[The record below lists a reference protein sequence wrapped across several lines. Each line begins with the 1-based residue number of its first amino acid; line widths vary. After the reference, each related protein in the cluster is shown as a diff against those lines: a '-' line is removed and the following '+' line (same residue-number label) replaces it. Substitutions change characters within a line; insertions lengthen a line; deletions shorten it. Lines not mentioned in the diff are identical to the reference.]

1 MFSSCARINTWSI
14 VQFGVINIVSV
25 QPSVVN
31 ANIRYNDKNG
41 QLHFS
46 GSSKYLMEN
55 ISNDPLT
62 LLYPNI
68 PWSMGWWSCEPT
80 IQYCYSLFTQ
90 IFLTQLFSTVFC
102 WEWWSRERRP
112 GLESLESLQ
121 PWLKLVKSWS
131 MTLQPIIFQW
141 QFHKTA
147 AAMVLCK

>member
-80 IQYCYSLFTQ
+80 IQYSYSLFTQ

-102 WEWWSRERRP
+102 LGMVEQREETWP
-112 GLESLESLQ
+112 GVTGVTPTMAEAGQ
-121 PWLKLVKSWS
+121 
-131 MTLQPIIFQW
+131 
-141 QFHKTA
+141 
-147 AAMVLCK
+147 VLINDIATNNISVAIS